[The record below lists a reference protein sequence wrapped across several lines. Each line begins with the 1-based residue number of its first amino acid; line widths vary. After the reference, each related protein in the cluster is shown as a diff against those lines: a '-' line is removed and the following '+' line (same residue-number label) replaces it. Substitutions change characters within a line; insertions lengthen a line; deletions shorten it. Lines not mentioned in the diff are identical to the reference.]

1 MTHGTPLWQGRF
13 ESGGGGLDPDFKR
26 FNDSLPFDRRLLAQ
40 DLAGSGAWSRAL
52 ARAGV
57 LTEDEAGRIVAALG
71 EIGDA
76 VATDPALIADAGDE
90 DVHSFVEREL
100 TARVGD
106 LGKKLHT
113 GRSRNDQV
121 ATDLR
126 LWAGEACGR
135 RVVEI
140 RHLQRAVVSLAE
152 REGEAVLPGHTH
164 LQAAQPVLFGHWC
177 LAWFEMLERD
187 AARFERAGRS
197 AMDACPLGCGALAGT
212 AYPIDR
218 AALASD
224 LGFAR
229 ASANSL
235 DSVSDRDFVLD
246 ALHACVTCMTHLS
259 RLAEDL
265 IYYCSEPVGY
275 VSLPDAVTTG
285 SSMMPQKK
293 NPDGPELIRGKTGRV
308 LGSYSGLA
316 ATLKA
321 LPTAY
326 NKDLQ
331 EDKEPLFDAM
341 DTVSLS
347 VRVMAPAFDG
357 LVVNRARCAAAAARG
372 HSNAT
377 DLADQLVRAG
387 VPFREAYGIV
397 GRCVRAALDAGC
409 TIQELPGETLAGID
423 PRLAGGVL
431 SGLDL
436 ASVVARRDAVGGTS
450 RDRVRAA
457 VEAARASV
465 GGRAG

>member
-13 ESGGGGLDPDFKR
+13 EGGLDPDFKR
-26 FNDSLPFDRRLLAQ
+26 FNDSLPFDRRLLTQ
-40 DLAGSGAWSRAL
+40 DLAGSVAWARAL

-57 LTEDEAGRIVAALG
+57 LTGEEADQIGTALA
-71 EIGDA
+71 EIGKA
-76 VATDPALIADAGDE
+76 VEADSAVIGGADDE

-126 LWAGEACGR
+126 LWAGEACGQ
-135 RVVEI
+135 RVREI
-140 RHLQRAVVSLAE
+140 RHLQRAVVTLAE
-152 REGEAVLPGHTH
+152 READTILPGHTH

-187 AARFERAGRS
+187 AARFERAAAS
-197 AMDACPLGCGALAGT
+197 ALDACPLGCGALAGT

-218 AALASD
+218 AALADD

-229 ASANSL
+229 PSANSL
-235 DSVSDRDFVLD
+235 DSVSDRDFVVD
-246 ALHACVTCMTHLS
+246 ALHACVLTMTHLS
-259 RLAEDL
+259 RLSEDL

-275 VSLPDAVTTG
+275 VRLPDEVTTG

-308 LGSYSGLA
+308 LGAYTGLA

-341 DTVSLS
+341 DTVSMS
-347 VRVMAPAFDG
+347 VRVMVPTFHG
-357 LVVNRARCAAAAARG
+357 LVVNRERCEASAARG

-397 GRCVRAALDAGC
+397 GQCVRAALDAEC
-409 TIQELPGETLAGID
+409 AIQDLPAETLTGID
-423 PRLAGGVL
+423 PRLTAEVV

-436 ASVVARRDAVGGTS
+436 ASVVARRAAVGGTS
-450 RDRVRAA
+450 PERVREAIA
-457 VEAARASV
+457 AARESLE
-465 GGRAG
+465 GSAG